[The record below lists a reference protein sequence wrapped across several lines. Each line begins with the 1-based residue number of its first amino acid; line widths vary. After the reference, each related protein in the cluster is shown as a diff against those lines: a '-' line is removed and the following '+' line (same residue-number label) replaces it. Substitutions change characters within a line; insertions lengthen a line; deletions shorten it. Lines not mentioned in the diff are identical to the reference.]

1 MILTKGKKDD
11 QFLDMFR
18 QHDFKMKSYPLPP
31 PHPPPPLF
39 FPNGNPLPPW
49 QLKVKNM
56 HF

>member
-11 QFLDMFR
+11 QFLVMFR
-18 QHDFKMKSYPLPP
+18 QHDFKMKKLPP
-31 PHPPPPLF
+31 PPTF
-39 FPNGNPLPPW
+39 FFQSGDPFPPW